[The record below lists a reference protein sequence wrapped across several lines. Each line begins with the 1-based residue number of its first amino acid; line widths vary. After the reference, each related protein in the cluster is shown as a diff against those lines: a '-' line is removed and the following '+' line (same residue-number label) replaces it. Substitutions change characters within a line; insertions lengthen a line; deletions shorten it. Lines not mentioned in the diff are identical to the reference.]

1 MSLYIKDEAALA
13 LMSFL
18 LGAVLMVSYD
28 LLRLFRLLVP
38 HGSLW
43 TGLEDIFYWIYCA
56 VMTFS
61 LLFWENSGV
70 VRGYVI
76 GCVLLSMTAYD
87 RIVSRNVFVLLKKA
101 GRWIKMK
108 IIHIRARRE
117 VRNYEA
123 EPKQKK

>member
-1 MSLYIKDEAALA
+1 
-13 LMSFL
+13 MSFL

-70 VRGYVI
+70 VRGVRHWLCAFI
-76 GCVLLSMTAYD
+76 YD
-87 RIVSRNVFVLLKKA
+87 GLRQNCQQECICPLEKA

-108 IIHIRARRE
+108 IIHIQSPERSE
-117 VRNYEA
+117 EL
-123 EPKQKK
+123 

>member
-1 MSLYIKDEAALA
+1 MSLYIQDEAALA

-61 LLFWENSGV
+61 LLFLGEQRRGTGV
-70 VRGYVI
+70 RHWLCAFI
-76 GCVLLSMTAYD
+76 YD
-87 RIVSRNVFVLLKKA
+87 GLRQNCQQECICPLEK
-101 GRWIKMK
+101 GRKMD
-108 IIHIRARRE
+108 
-117 VRNYEA
+117 
-123 EPKQKK
+123 